1 LDYIRNIKKKF
12 LQKAIEFG
20 EDDIT
25 TVLTEIGL
33 LSNTQKC
40 RIEELEKYIFLYGDS
55 QEIYVAEERQFI
67 ENVGLVYIYQD
78 IYKKTKKGVIP
89 CRLIAAELCAKND
102 LLRDCIFLMKVINK
116 AVGGFN
122 IFFIKSR
129 YEFYI
134 GCRLF
139 NKNENNNCFL
149 SRPIENKYDLEEISQ
164 NILYIPI
171 TDEFLPYYNALLES
185 FNYKEDFYEDYE
197 SYIAKKRGVK
207 LSYPKMLSELEM
219 IYSVNLNYERERY
232 FRSFEEHQI
241 IKYSDIIND
250 TLESLSFIKS
260 SKVNTLE
267 MLFEAEE
274 IALISD
280 TVEEENKSIFTKQ
293 YGNNSGFDLD
303 YEEDKK
309 MKEYLDDPGKMIV
322 LLKQKKG
329 L

>member
-1 LDYIRNIKKKF
+1 M
-12 LQKAIEFG
+12 
-20 EDDIT
+20 
-25 TVLTEIGL
+25 
-33 LSNTQKC
+33 
-40 RIEELEKYIFLYGDS
+40 RI
-55 QEIYVAEERQFI
+55 
-67 ENVGLVYIYQD
+67 
-78 IYKKTKKGVIP
+78 
-89 CRLIAAELCAKND
+89 
-102 LLRDCIFLMKVINK
+102 MKVI
-116 AVGGFN
+116 
-122 IFFIKSR
+122 
-129 YEFYI
+129 
-134 GCRLF
+134 
-139 NKNENNNCFL
+139 
-149 SRPIENKYDLEEISQ
+149 SQ
-164 NILYIPI
+164 
-171 TDEFLPYYNALLES
+171 
-185 FNYKEDFYEDYE
+185 
-197 SYIAKKRGVK
+197 KKRGVK

-280 TVEEENKSIFTKQ
+280 RVEEENKSIFTKQ